1 MLLNLTVCYKAEGCP
16 PETRVF
22 GEALSFYEVVC
33 NKRDIIRLV
42 VFQQLQQVEKEL
54 CTLRGIWVENG
65 ELGVF
70 PISKVVDVV
79 GIWESDKSNWVY
91 ILRKHPGVDV
101 LTLEERD
108 VSQPAQD

>member
-1 MLLNLTVCYKAEGCP
+1 LLFCYKAEGCT

-33 NKRDIIRLV
+33 SKRDIIRLV
-42 VFQQLQQVEKEL
+42 VFRQLQQVEKEL
-54 CTLRGIWVENG
+54 CTLRGIWLENG

-70 PISKVVDVV
+70 PISKVIDVV

-91 ILRKHPGVDV
+91 ILRKHPGIDV

-108 VSQPAQD
+108 VSQAA